1 MSINV
6 RDVDAA
12 ARFYIDVLGFSQ
24 RDDRPAFPFAG
35 AWLDAGESGQQV
47 HLIEAPVPDGMGQH
61 FAVLV
66 DNIQDAVDELRA
78 KGVDIHDPK
87 PVGTSLQAFVVDPSG
102 NLIELHQTTSGAAVL

>member
-12 ARFYIDVLGFSQ
+12 ARFYIDVLGFS
-24 RDDRPAFPFAG
+24 RREDRPDFPFAG
-35 AWLDAGESGQQV
+35 AWLDAGDSGQQV

-66 DNIQDAVDELRA
+66 DSLQDTVDELRA
-78 KGVDIHDPK
+78 KGVDVQDPK
-87 PVGTSLQAFVVDPSG
+87 PVGTSLQTFVVDPSG
-102 NLIELHQTTSGAAVL
+102 NLIELHQTTPSIL